1 MPRELTRALAL
12 TVLLSTLMSVVV
24 GLGWLRR
31 KDAPPS
37 AGPPARPTLTR
48 LAFHPLA
55 QLLFVCLLL
64 YVNQVLFSAYVL
76 RAHDGSAAFIARY
89 IPGPWFAIG
98 RHDPLVGIVA
108 THVGDGRWLS
118 PSLLR
123 VQAFLE
129 LPFTMFAYLAVA
141 RLLGR
146 RLHATLCRL
155 PVLFVVA
162 ASFSVTFSIIELAL
176 PNPYTRDDLALRAL
190 AALTV
195 PVYIAWVARRERLDL
210 AAPDGVADAPTGV
223 LGLLAFLAGAGA
235 VAFVVLAVY
244 DALLLYNLA
253 HLPRYAGGLVLAGA
267 VAAFAS
273 FAAPRVDAF
282 LGGVLGGN
290 SPSPSPAIAVAVD
303 ALRAFTLLFFLPSLS
318 LRYGGYL
325 PAAVLGGLLVV
336 GLSFAAGVV
345 RGLRRTRPTMLGGAA
360 LLFAVPAALFA
371 AGWATR
377 AALMSTAAGSLPEL
391 VLARAALSF
400 LAVAI
405 VVLRGVE
412 FAVCWAAHE
421 TKAPA
426 DEA

>member
-1 MPRELTRALAL
+1 MPRELTRALEL

-24 GLGWLRR
+24 GLAWLRR

-37 AGPPARPTLTR
+37 AGSSARPTLAR

-55 QLLFVCLLL
+55 QLLFVCFLL

-162 ASFSVTFSIIELAL
+162 ASFSITFSIIELAL
-176 PNPYTRDDLALRAL
+176 PNPYTSRRPRAARPRGAHRPRVYCMGREAR
-190 AALTV
+190 AARPRRPRRRRGRADRGARPPRLPRGRRRGARLV
-195 PVYIAWVARRERLDL
+195 RSAARGRLPRRRARRE
-210 AAPDGVADAPTGV
+210 
-223 LGLLAFLAGAGA
+223 F
-235 VAFVVLAVY
+235 
-244 DALLLYNLA
+244 
-253 HLPRYAGGLVLAGA
+253 
-267 VAAFAS
+267 
-273 FAAPRVDAF
+273 
-282 LGGVLGGN
+282 
-290 SPSPSPAIAVAVD
+290 AVAV
-303 ALRAFTLLFFLPSLS
+303 AGHRRRGRRAA
-318 LRYGGYL
+318 GVH
-325 PAAVLGGLLVV
+325 AAVLPAVALASLRRLLARCGAGGLLVV

>member
-1 MPRELTRALAL
+1 M
-12 TVLLSTLMSVVV
+12 
-24 GLGWLRR
+24 
-31 KDAPPS
+31 
-37 AGPPARPTLTR
+37 
-48 LAFHPLA
+48 
-55 QLLFVCLLL
+55 
-64 YVNQVLFSAYVL
+64 
-76 RAHDGSAAFIARY
+76 
-89 IPGPWFAIG
+89 
-98 RHDPLVGIVA
+98 
-108 THVGDGRWLS
+108 
-118 PSLLR
+118 
-123 VQAFLE
+123 
-129 LPFTMFAYLAVA
+129 
-141 RLLGR
+141 
-146 RLHATLCRL
+146 
-155 PVLFVVA
+155 
-162 ASFSVTFSIIELAL
+162 
-176 PNPYTRDDLALRAL
+176 
-190 AALTV
+190 
-195 PVYIAWVARRERLDL
+195 
-210 AAPDGVADAPTGV
+210 
-223 LGLLAFLAGAGA
+223 
-235 VAFVVLAVY
+235 
-244 DALLLYNLA
+244 
-253 HLPRYAGGLVLAGA
+253 LAGA

-282 LGGVLGGN
+282 LGGVLGG
-290 SPSPSPAIAVAVD
+290 PSPAIAVAVD

-325 PAAVLGGLLVV
+325 PAAALGGLLVV

-345 RGLRRTRPTMLGGAA
+345 RGLRRTRPTMVGGAA